1 MYKQISIKNIK
12 TFEDEQKLK
21 IAPLTLI
28 YGENSSGKT
37 TLLKAF
43 DIVHNIFQQRSVTA
57 GGKTAGI
64 NLERGSFE
72 DVKNISA
79 RKIHFFSSK
88 INKKPIQ
95 IELTLNLPYRN
106 IDSDHPLFS
115 NKITEKY
122 EYFEETIHPRSD
134 RWPMEKRG
142 GGKTIARRTFGR
154 STYYTDRMPDGSI
167 RKMVITDTGEGEGG
181 GKKYKISL
189 LNVSKLFK
197 SKNKIKMVPAKFLI
211 EIKYFPGLKLSKIN
225 KLEIKTID
233 NKPIIGFSRVARQY
247 NLPTNDRVYGHA
259 KKFNKQKLLSS
270 IKENP
275 DYFTSSA
282 GYADYKIN
290 LTKENNLWLRSYK
303 KYEKI
308 FQSDQRK
315 PS

>member
-122 EYFEETIHPRSD
+122 EY
-134 RWPMEKRG
+134 
-142 GGKTIARRTFGR
+142 
-154 STYYTDRMPDGSI
+154 
-167 RKMVITDTGEGEGG
+167 
-181 GKKYKISL
+181 
-189 LNVSKLFK
+189 
-197 SKNKIKMVPAKFLI
+197 
-211 EIKYFPGLKLSKIN
+211 
-225 KLEIKTID
+225 
-233 NKPIIGFSRVARQY
+233 
-247 NLPTNDRVYGHA
+247 
-259 KKFNKQKLLSS
+259 
-270 IKENP
+270 
-275 DYFTSSA
+275 
-282 GYADYKIN
+282 
-290 LTKENNLWLRSYK
+290 
-303 KYEKI
+303 
-308 FQSDQRK
+308 
-315 PS
+315 